1 MKVIFTADVDRVA
14 LLGQVKEVANGYARN
29 YLLPRGLAV
38 PATEGALK
46 MMEIQKAAEEKKLA
60 KLESELQGSAN
71 RLDGLT
77 VTIKART
84 GAENRLYGSVTAQ
97 DIAEA
102 IEQASGQEIDR
113 RKVSLPA
120 PIRVAGEHEVVV
132 KLSRNLNPRVKVLVE
147 SENAP
152 AAVTTTV
159 AAPLA
164 SEESAPA
171 ETGEATAE
179 E

>member
-46 MMEIQKAAEEKKLA
+46 MMEIQKASEEKKLA
-60 KLESELQGSAN
+60 KLESELEGSAN

-97 DIAEA
+97 DVAEA

-113 RKVSLPA
+113 RKVTLAA

-132 KLSRNLNPRVKVLVE
+132 KLSRNLNPRVKVVVE

-152 AAVTTTV
+152 AATATV

-171 ETGEATAE
+171 ETEEATAE